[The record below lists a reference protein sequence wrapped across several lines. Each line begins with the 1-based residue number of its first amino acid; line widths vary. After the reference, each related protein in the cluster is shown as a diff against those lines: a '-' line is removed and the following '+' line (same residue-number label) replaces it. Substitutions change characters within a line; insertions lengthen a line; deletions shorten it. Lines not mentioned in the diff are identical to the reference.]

1 MSDTPRPDQTEPND
15 KTTFQS
21 SLESFRSHAQ
31 RKWSVGTLTYTAAG
45 LAVLFALLLWGDF
58 AWSMKDRVVFPMTVK
73 LAKERFEM
81 DDTWYSILI
90 ISFPNFTNIFL
101 MPIVSYLSDRHRGR
115 LGRRIPFLLFTTP
128 FIVIGLLGIG
138 LNEGIGKMI
147 QSVTSF
153 DARTAGLIGFC
164 FFWVLFDFGNTLAS
178 AIFNALV
185 NDVVPQRIIG
195 RFFSLFRI
203 ISLLAGILYNYYLF
217 EHALDWFKWIFLAL
231 GALYAAGLYSMCFF
245 VKEGKYPPPEEI
257 PEGKGKVER
266 VFGAFFDYFRQCFSV
281 PYYRWIIVALL
292 LASISFQP
300 INNFSIQ
307 YAKAIALPDSSYG
320 QLLAITYCFSI
331 VLSYPLGSLADRFHP
346 IRTSF
351 ISLVAYAVLMLIGW
365 FVVGSTWET
374 TFTYHVPGIMSE
386 PKTLVLT
393 AFGIVFI
400 IHGVVSGC
408 YFTLSSSLP
417 LRLFPGSI
425 FAQFASANAMILAIG
440 TTIIAPAFGFFL
452 DVQESNYHLLYL
464 LGAALSLISAIA
476 FVKIHLYYKRFG
488 GDEGYVAPD
497 VMTAENIAK
506 AGDKYRTFI
515 IPGTVA
521 GIIAGCLIGYWFESP
536 AIRAE
541 YSWGKFYGHFF
552 EVMGRSSYEIEEKI
566 EIRETVDKPGDDD
579 VAVVEVT
586 ETATVD
592 ANVSDAAETVE
603 AAVVE
608 VTETVEAAVA
618 DASENVDE
626 TVVEEVKSEIR
637 KKKISAPA
645 MPWLLSVVTFGLIG
659 LFLGALIPNKR
670 RPVKKAAA

>member
-1 MSDTPRPDQTEPND
+1 MHAKEKTIMSEKPLPDLTQP
-15 KTTFQS
+15 KS
-21 SLESFRSHAQ
+21 
-31 RKWSVGTLTYTAAG
+31 KWSVGTLTYTAAG

-73 LAKERFEM
+73 LAKERFQLN
-81 DDTWYSILI
+81 DTLYSILI

-128 FIVIGLLGIG
+128 FIVVGLLGIG
-138 LNEGIGKMI
+138 LNAEIGKLI
-147 QSVTSF
+147 QSITSMEP
-153 DARTAGLIGFC
+153 RTAALIAFC
-164 FFWVLFDFGNTLAS
+164 VFWVLFDFGNTLAS

-217 EHALDWFKWIFLAL
+217 EHALDWFKWIFLVL

-257 PEGKGKVER
+257 PADKSKFQR
-266 VFGAFFDYFRQCFSV
+266 VFGALIDYFRQCFSV

-292 LASISFQP
+292 LANISFHP
-300 INNFSIQ
+300 INDFSIQ
-307 YAKAIALPDSSYG
+307 YAKAIDVPDSTYG

-331 VLSYPLGSLADRFHP
+331 VLSYPLGALADRFHP

-351 ISLVAYAVLMLIGW
+351 VSLAAYAVLMLVGW
-365 FVVGSTWET
+365 LVVGNPWQKEI
-374 TFTYHVPGIMSE
+374 TYYIPGLMAD
-386 PKTLVLT
+386 PKTLVLSSF
-393 AFGIVFI
+393 AIVFI

-408 YFTLSSSLP
+408 FFTLSSSLP

-425 FAQFASANAMILAIG
+425 FAQFASANAMILALG
-440 TTIIAPAFGFFL
+440 TTVIVPAFGFFL
-452 DVQESNYHLLYL
+452 DVQESNYHLLFL
-464 LGAALSLISAIA
+464 LGAALSLISAVA
-476 FVKIHLYYKRFG
+476 FVKIHFYYKRFG

-497 VMTAENIAK
+497 VMTRENILK

-521 GIIAGCLIGYWFESP
+521 GIIAGCLLGYWFESP
-536 AIRAE
+536 TLREE
-541 YSWGKFYGHFF
+541 YGWGGFYGDFF
-552 EVMGRSSYEIEEKI
+552 EVIQRPSYEIEETF
-566 EIRETVDKPGDDD
+566 EIVDMSEAQPAAEIDASDPETVIAD
-579 VAVVEVT
+579 VAES
-586 ETATVD
+586 D
-592 ANVSDAAETVE
+592 DAA
-603 AAVVE
+603 AGE
-608 VTETVEAAVA
+608 VI
-618 DASENVDE
+618 
-626 TVVEEVKSEIR
+626 KSET
-637 KKKISAPA
+637 KKKKVAAPL
-645 MPWLLSVVTFGLIG
+645 MPWLLSIVTFGLIG

-670 RPVKKAAA
+670 RPVKRDSDGAEAA

>member
-1 MSDTPRPDQTEPND
+1 MSETPLPDLTQP
-15 KTTFQS
+15 KS
-21 SLESFRSHAQ
+21 
-31 RKWSVGTLTYTAAG
+31 KWSVGTLTYTAAG
-45 LAVLFALLLWGDF
+45 LALLFVLLLWGDF

-73 LAKERFEM
+73 LAKDRFEM

-138 LNEGIGKMI
+138 MNAEIGKLI
-147 QSVTSF
+147 QSVTTF
-153 DARTAGLIGFC
+153 DARTAGLVGFC

-245 VKEGKYPPPEEI
+245 VKEGKYPPPEAI
-257 PEGKGKVER
+257 PEGKSRVQR

-307 YAKAIALPDSSYG
+307 YAKALALPDSSYG

-346 IRTSF
+346 VRTSF

-365 FVVGSTWET
+365 FMVGSTWET
-374 TFTYHVPGIMSE
+374 SFTYHVPGIMAE

-440 TTIIAPAFGFFL
+440 TTVIAPAFGFFL

-515 IPGTVA
+515 IHGAVA
-521 GIIAGCLIGYWFESP
+521 GIIAGCLLGYWFESP
-536 AIRAE
+536 VIRAE
-541 YSWGKFYGHFF
+541 YGWGKFYGNFL
-552 EVMGRSSYEIEEKI
+552 ELMQRSSYEIEEKY
-566 EIRETVDKPGDDD
+566 EIIDLSGTQSAD
-579 VAVVEVT
+579 A
-586 ETATVD
+586 TA
-592 ANVSDAAETVE
+592 ADAAETVD
-603 AAVVE
+603 A
-608 VTETVEAAVA
+608 TVA
-618 DASENVDE
+618 DAPENADA
-626 TVVEEVKSEIR
+626 VVGEVIKSEIKIR
-637 KKKISAPA
+637 KVAAPA

-659 LFLGALIPNKR
+659 LFLGALIPNKK
-670 RPVKKAAA
+670 RPVAKA

>member
-1 MSDTPRPDQTEPND
+1 MSEKPLPDLTQP
-15 KTTFQS
+15 KS
-21 SLESFRSHAQ
+21 
-31 RKWSVGTLTYTAAG
+31 KWSVGTLTYTAAG

-73 LAKERFEM
+73 LAKERFQLN
-81 DDTWYSILI
+81 DTLYSILI

-128 FIVIGLLGIG
+128 FIVVGLLGIG
-138 LNEGIGKMI
+138 LNAEIGKLI
-147 QSVTSF
+147 QSITSMEP
-153 DARTAGLIGFC
+153 RTAALIAFC
-164 FFWVLFDFGNTLAS
+164 VFWVLFDFGNTLAS

-217 EHALDWFKWIFLAL
+217 EHALEWFKWIFLVL

-257 PEGKGKVER
+257 PADKSRFQR
-266 VFGAFFDYFRQCFSV
+266 VFGAFIDYFRQCFSV

-292 LASISFQP
+292 LANISFHP
-300 INNFSIQ
+300 INDFSIQ
-307 YAKAIALPDSSYG
+307 YAKAIDVPDSTYG

-331 VLSYPLGSLADRFHP
+331 VLSYPLGALADRFHP

-351 ISLVAYAVLMLIGW
+351 VSLAAYAVLMLVGW
-365 FVVGSTWET
+365 LVVGNPWQKEI
-374 TFTYHVPGIMSE
+374 TYYIPGLMAD
-386 PKTLVLT
+386 PKTLVLSSF
-393 AFGIVFI
+393 AIVFI

-408 YFTLSSSLP
+408 FFTLSSSLP

-425 FAQFASANAMILAIG
+425 FAQFASANAMILALG
-440 TTIIAPAFGFFL
+440 TTVIVPAFGFFL
-452 DVQESNYHLLYL
+452 DVQESNYHLLFL
-464 LGAALSLISAIA
+464 LGAALSLISAVA
-476 FVKIHLYYKRFG
+476 FVKIHFYYKRFG

-497 VMTAENIAK
+497 VMTRENILK

-521 GIIAGCLIGYWFESP
+521 GIIAGCLLGYWFESP
-536 AIRAE
+536 TLREE
-541 YSWGKFYGHFF
+541 YGWGGFYGDFF
-552 EVMGRSSYEIEEKI
+552 EVIQRPSYEIEETF
-566 EIRETVDKPGDDD
+566 EIVDMSEAQPAAEIDASDPETVIAD
-579 VAVVEVT
+579 VAES
-586 ETATVD
+586 D
-592 ANVSDAAETVE
+592 DAA
-603 AAVVE
+603 AGE
-608 VTETVEAAVA
+608 VI
-618 DASENVDE
+618 
-626 TVVEEVKSEIR
+626 KSET
-637 KKKISAPA
+637 KKKKVAAPL
-645 MPWLLSVVTFGLIG
+645 MPWLLSIVTFGLIG

-670 RPVKKAAA
+670 RPVKRDSDGAEAA

>member
-1 MSDTPRPDQTEPND
+1 MSDKPLPDLIS
-15 KTTFQS
+15 QS
-21 SLESFRSHAQ
+21 KS
-31 RKWSVGTLTYTAAG
+31 KWSVGTLTYTAAG

-73 LAKERFEM
+73 LAKERFELN
-81 DDTWYSILI
+81 DTLYSILI

-128 FIVIGLLGIG
+128 FIVIGLIGIG
-138 LNEGIGKMI
+138 LNAEIGKLI
-147 QSVTSF
+147 QSVTSLEP
-153 DARTAGLIGFC
+153 RTAALVAFC
-164 FFWVLFDFGNTLAS
+164 VFWVLFDFGNTLAS

-217 EHALDWFKWIFLAL
+217 EHALDWFKWIFLVL

-245 VKEGKYPPPEEI
+245 VKEGKYPQPEAI
-257 PEGKGKVER
+257 PEGKGKVQR

-292 LASISFQP
+292 LASICFQP

-307 YAKAIALPDSSYG
+307 YAKAIGVPDSTYG

-331 VLSYPLGSLADRFHP
+331 VLSYPLGALADRFHP

-351 ISLVAYAVLMLIGW
+351 ISLAAYAVLMLVGW
-365 FVVGSTWET
+365 LVVGNPWQKEL
-374 TFTYHVPGIMSE
+374 TYHIPGLMAE
-386 PKTLVLT
+386 PKKLVLSSF
-393 AFGIVFI
+393 AIVFI

-425 FAQFASANAMILAIG
+425 FAQFASANSMILAIG
-440 TTIIAPAFGFFL
+440 TTIVAPAFGFFL
-452 DVQESNYHLLYL
+452 DVQESHYDLLYL

-476 FVKIHLYYKRFG
+476 FVKIYCYYKRFG
-488 GDEGYVAPD
+488 GDDCYVAPD
-497 VMTAENIAK
+497 VMTAANIAK

-515 IPGTVA
+515 IHGTVA
-521 GIIAGCLIGYWFESP
+521 GIIAGCLLGYWIESP

-541 YSWGKFYGHFF
+541 YGFGSFYGHFF
-552 EVMGRSSYEIEEKI
+552 NIMFQTDFDTTPLLAY
-566 EIRETVDKPGDDD
+566 
-579 VAVVEVT
+579 
-586 ETATVD
+586 
-592 ANVSDAAETVE
+592 
-603 AAVVE
+603 
-608 VTETVEAAVA
+608 
-618 DASENVDE
+618 
-626 TVVEEVKSEIR
+626 
-637 KKKISAPA
+637 
-645 MPWLLSVVTFGLIG
+645 LLSIVSFGLIG
-659 LFLGALIPNKR
+659 MFFGALIPDKR
-670 RPVKKAAA
+670 RLVKRPAEAVETN